1 MTWRRNVLI
10 VANVTA
16 ASPQL
21 VDILKQREP
30 ATFTLIVPA
39 TPSGGGRETAL
50 QTLEEAL
57 SELRAAGLEVEGS
70 VGHPDP
76 IIAVTDI
83 WDPRRYDEIIVSTLP
98 VRFSKWLHGGLPERI
113 ERLTGALVTH
123 IVSEPPK
130 AAIEVTP
137 PPPHEG
143 VELGPLSVLAWGGHR
158 EPSGG

>member
-1 MTWRRNVLI
+1 MISANRGGNSEVRRVVSGNMEVVMTWRRNVLI

-39 TPSGGGRETAL
+39 TPFGGGRETAL

-76 IIAVTDI
+76 IIAGTDL
-83 WDPRRYDEIIVSTLP
+83 WDPR
-98 VRFSKWLHGGLPERI
+98 
-113 ERLTGALVTH
+113 
-123 IVSEPPK
+123 
-130 AAIEVTP
+130 
-137 PPPHEG
+137 
-143 VELGPLSVLAWGGHR
+143 
-158 EPSGG
+158 